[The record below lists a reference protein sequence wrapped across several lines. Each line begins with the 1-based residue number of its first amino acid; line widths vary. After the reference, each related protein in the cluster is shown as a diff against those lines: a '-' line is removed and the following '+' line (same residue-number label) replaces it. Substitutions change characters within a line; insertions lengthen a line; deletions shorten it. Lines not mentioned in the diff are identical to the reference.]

1 MDKLP
6 EKVAP
11 QADKDHQHLNPDS
24 LFLNDRL
31 SKINIDGKD
40 IRYWKITHD
49 KYVGYGEC
57 LAGEEKPEEAV
68 WVSVVEYYKYQ
79 YGEEEYERL
88 KNHFRDYKRMLKVIQ
103 LAQIRKNAG
112 DLVKKINKA

>member
-11 QADKDHQHLNPDS
+11 TPNKDSQHLNPDS

-31 SKINIDGKD
+31 SKINVDGKD
-40 IRYWKITHD
+40 IRYWKIVVD
-49 KYVGYGEC
+49 GQAGYGEC
-57 LAGEEKPEEAV
+57 LAGEEKPDEAQ
-68 WVSVVEYYKYQ
+68 WVSVMEYYKFH

-103 LAQIRKNAG
+103 LAEIRKNSQH
-112 DLVKKINKA
+112 LVKKINKA